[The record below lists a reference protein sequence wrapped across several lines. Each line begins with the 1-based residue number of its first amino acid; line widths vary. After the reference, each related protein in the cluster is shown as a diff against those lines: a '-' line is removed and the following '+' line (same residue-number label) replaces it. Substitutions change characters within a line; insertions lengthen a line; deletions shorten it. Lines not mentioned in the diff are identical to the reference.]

1 MSGFNKNV
9 LKKGERKMIYVFNDC
24 EKNDWNMVPLEE
36 GDAKSFSLNSGN
48 QSLIKITEDSI
59 EEPKE
64 REEVFL
70 NGVRN

>member
-9 LKKGERKMIYVFNDC
+9 LKKEKEKMIYVFNDC

-36 GDAKSFSLNSGN
+36 GDVKSFSLNSGN

-59 EEPKE
+59 SEKARASCRPPSLK
-64 REEVFL
+64 
-70 NGVRN
+70 G

>member
-1 MSGFNKNV
+1 
-9 LKKGERKMIYVFNDC
+9 MIYVFNDC

-36 GDAKSFSLNSGN
+36 GDTKSFSLNSGN

>member
-1 MSGFNKNV
+1 
-9 LKKGERKMIYVFNDC
+9 MIYVFNDC
-24 EKNDWNMVPLEE
+24 EKNDWNMVPLED

-64 REEVFL
+64 R
-70 NGVRN
+70 

>member
-1 MSGFNKNV
+1 
-9 LKKGERKMIYVFNDC
+9 MIYVFNDC